1 MRYREL
7 TKRLRELGCEYLRD
21 APGLHEL
28 GRNPQTGDTTIIAR
42 HEGREIPT
50 GTFHSILRDL
60 GISYQDFQRRGG
72 NNYERLHRK
81 TSDR

>member
-7 TKRLRELGCEYLRD
+7 IKRLRELGCEYLRD
-21 APGLHEL
+21 APGSHEIWL
-28 GRNPQTGDTTIIAR
+28 NPITGDTSTIAR

-60 GISYQDFQRRGG
+60 GISYQDFQRRG
-72 NNYERLHRK
+72 RK
-81 TSDR
+81 KS